1 MLFKGKR
8 LIVDEVDFFPEKNMS
23 PFNNDQTLNLQMDHH
38 HHHVDTCLDLLTKIS
53 PSNKPDDVES
63 DATIK
68 NNNKYVAL
76 TAELHQMNIENQHL
90 RDLVE
95 KLRINYKDLEKR
107 VVWLKQKHYK
117 HEKNDEPSEERKN
130 MVELIECDRKT
141 GKIGNGVILDR
152 IDMDDN
158 EISQAKTTTPSSNKV
173 PRLNSDQAS
182 ESMMKKARVSVRAKS
197 EASMISDGCQ
207 WRKYGQKMA
216 KGNPHP
222 RAYYRCTMGTTCPVR
237 KQVQRCAD
245 DSSVLVTTYEGQH
258 DHPLPPA
265 AKTMASTTTSA
276 ASMLLSGPMI
286 SADGLIESSS
296 LPCSHNITL
305 SASAPFPTITLDLT
319 KTPTNNS
326 SHGQFNIFQ
335 PILPHKF
342 MSAPNIFGMDQKGS
356 FADTVSAAATALTSD
371 PKFPTALVAAI
382 TSIIGSNSNINKNDI
397 ANDIKRDHQ
406 CNNS

>member
-1 MLFKGKR
+1 MEKEETIRNSSVVQVPHSSSSSQVMLFKGKQPM
-8 LIVDEVDFFPEKNMS
+8 VDEVDFFAIKNMS
-23 PFNNDQTLNLQMDHH
+23 PFNHEQIEH

-68 NNNKYVAL
+68 YVAL
-76 TAELHQMNIENQHL
+76 AAELHQMNVENQHL
-90 RDLVE
+90 TDLLDR
-95 KLRINYKDLEKR
+95 LRISYKELEER
-107 VVWLKQKHYK
+107 VLRLKQKQ
-117 HEKNDEPSEERKN
+117 N
-130 MVELIECDRKT
+130 
-141 GKIGNGVILDR
+141 
-152 IDMDDN
+152 
-158 EISQAKTTTPSSNKV
+158 SQAKTTVRGWISNKV
-173 PRLNSDQAS
+173 PRVVSDQAS

-237 KQVQRCAD
+237 KQVQRCGND
-245 DSSVLVTTYEGQH
+245 RSVLVTTYEGQH

-286 SADGLIESSS
+286 SADGFIHPTMLESSS

-319 KTPTNNS
+319 QSPTNNS
-326 SHGQFNIFQ
+326 SQGQFSLFQ
-335 PILPHKF
+335 PILPQKF
-342 MSAPNIFGMDQKGS
+342 MSASNILGMENDSFVNTPN
-356 FADTVSAAATALTSD
+356 AATTAMTSN
-371 PKFPTALVAAI
+371 PEFQAALVAAI
-382 TSIIGSNSNINKNDI
+382 TSFIESSSN
-397 ANDIKRDHQ
+397 
-406 CNNS
+406 